1 VFSGTSPDGRL
12 VEFVE
17 LPREVHPFFVGT
29 QAHPEL
35 KSRPDPAAP
44 AVRTAQSLTSN
55 WYELAQQN
63 GAKIQSVEGWAQA
76 VTLLKQGR
84 VDATVN
90 DRLTFLDYQTTERD
104 TSLKVAAET
113 GDEARNAIAFRK
125 GSDSL
130 VKAVDK
136 AIAELKADGTLAQ
149 ISKKYFGE
157 DVSG

>member
-1 VFSGTSPDGRL
+1 
-12 VEFVE
+12 
-17 LPREVHPFFVGT
+17 
-29 QAHPEL
+29 
-35 KSRPDPAAP
+35 
-44 AVRTAQSLTSN
+44 
-55 WYELAQQN
+55 
-63 GAKIQSVEGWAQA
+63 

-104 TSLKVAAET
+104 ASLKVAAET
-113 GDEARNAIAFRK
+113 SDEARNAIAFRK

>member
-1 VFSGTSPDGRL
+1 
-12 VEFVE
+12 
-17 LPREVHPFFVGT
+17 
-29 QAHPEL
+29 
-35 KSRPDPAAP
+35 
-44 AVRTAQSLTSN
+44 
-55 WYELAQQN
+55 
-63 GAKIQSVEGWAQA
+63 
-76 VTLLKQGR
+76 

>member
-1 VFSGTSPDGRL
+1 
-12 VEFVE
+12 
-17 LPREVHPFFVGT
+17 
-29 QAHPEL
+29 
-35 KSRPDPAAP
+35 
-44 AVRTAQSLTSN
+44 
-55 WYELAQQN
+55 
-63 GAKIQSVEGWAQA
+63 

-90 DRLTFLDYQTTERD
+90 DRLTFLDYRTSEGD
-104 TSLKVAAET
+104 NSLKVAAQT
-113 GDEARNAIAFRK
+113 SDEAHNAITFRK

-136 AIAELKADGTLAQ
+136 TLAELKADGTLAQ